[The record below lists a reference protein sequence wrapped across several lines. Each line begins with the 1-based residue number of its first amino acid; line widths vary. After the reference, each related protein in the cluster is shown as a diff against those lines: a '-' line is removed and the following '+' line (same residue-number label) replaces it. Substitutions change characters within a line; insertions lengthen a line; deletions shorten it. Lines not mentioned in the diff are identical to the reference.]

1 MQTQFPSVRIQNL
14 LRNASDGRFD
24 HRALIDSVD
33 RECCL
38 AAANKESGY
47 DMLQQLQVTA
57 QVWEDALTRK
67 SSNTLPSSSLFR
79 KTVHEILCRVQA
91 GIAVQ
96 KKFEEG
102 QIQETQIQNEY
113 CTQVAEGQP
122 KCLVVFY
129 LKMGDEV
136 DADAEAGRED
146 FKSITG

>member
-14 LRNASDGRFD
+14 LRNASDGRLD
-24 HRALIDSVD
+24 HRALLDTVD

-47 DMLQQLQVTA
+47 NMLQQLHVTA

-67 SSNTLPSSSLFR
+67 SSNTQPSSSLFR
-79 KTVHEILCRVQA
+79 KTVHETLCRVQA

-96 KKFEEG
+96 RKFEEG
-102 QIQETQIQNEY
+102 QIQEAQIQNEY
-113 CTQVAEGQP
+113 LLSLP
-122 KCLVVFY
+122 KAGPNAWWWFY

-136 DADAEAGRED
+136 DAEEGRRYFKRTAGW
-146 FKSITG
+146 

>member
-1 MQTQFPSVRIQNL
+1 MLFFKFLSSQQDVR
-14 LRNASDGRFD
+14 
-24 HRALIDSVD
+24 LI
-33 RECCL
+33 
-38 AAANKESGY
+38 
-47 DMLQQLQVTA
+47 TA
-57 QVWEDALTRK
+57 QLWEDSLNTK
-67 SSNTLPSSSLFR
+67 SSSTLPSSSLFR

-96 KKFEEG
+96 RKFEEG

-136 DADAEAGRED
+136 DAEEEGRGY
-146 FKSITG
+146 FKSIAG

>member
-24 HRALIDSVD
+24 HRMLIDTVD

-38 AAANKESGY
+38 AAANRESGY
-47 DMLQQLQVTA
+47 NMLQQLQVTA
-57 QVWEDALTRK
+57 QVWEDALTTK
-67 SSNTLPSSSLFR
+67 SSSTTLPSSSLFR

-91 GIAVQ
+91 CIAVQ
-96 KKFEEG
+96 RRFEEG

-113 CTQVAEGQP
+113 CTQVAEGRP

-129 LKMGDEV
+129 LKMGDDVE
-136 DADAEAGRED
+136 EGREY
-146 FKSITG
+146 FKNIAG